1 MFYRRVRYPIRMF
14 ILRFAALRPE
24 LREASWRDWTDPV
37 QTLMPDLCI
46 VVPAHNEERNLPIL
60 LDELRASLDPAG
72 IVFQV
77 LFVDD
82 GSQDRTAEVARQ
94 LAATH
99 KNVRAIILSRN
110 FGHQAAV
117 SLGLRYARA
126 RAIAVM
132 DADLQDRPA
141 DLLQLYRRYLEG
153 ADVVY
158 AVRRSR
164 RENFLKRAAYTVF
177 YRLLTRLA
185 SVPIPV
191 DSGDFCVMSAE
202 FVARLNQLPERLRYV
217 RGLRAWIGGRQVSHA
232 VDRDVRR
239 TGKTQYTFSKLC
251 RLAIDGLISF
261 SYVPLRVASMLGFAI
276 SGMALVGIVIVLVWW
291 FMGLLPRGA
300 GVATIALSVLFIG
313 GVQLL
318 TLGILGEYVGRI
330 FDEVKARPIAIVS
343 EVVGED
349 GAQDV

>member
-1 MFYRRVRYPIRMF
+1 VQ
-14 ILRFAALRPE
+14 AL
-24 LREASWRDWTDPV
+24 T
-37 QTLMPDLCI
+37 PDLCI
-46 VVPAHNEERNLPIL
+46 VVPAYNEEKNLPL
-60 LDELRASLDPAG
+60 LLNELCDALGRAA
-72 IVFQV
+72 IVFKV

-82 GSQDRTAEVARQ
+82 GSHDHTADVARQ
-94 LAATH
+94 LSATH

-117 SLGLRYARA
+117 SIGLRYARG

-132 DADLQDRPA
+132 DADLQDRPE
-141 DLLQLYRRYLEG
+141 DLVQLYRRYLEG

-158 AVRRSR
+158 AVRRTR
-164 RENFLKRAAYTVF
+164 PENVFKRSAYAVF

-202 FVARLNQLPERLRYV
+202 FVTHLNQLPERLRYV
-217 RGLRAWIGGRQVSHA
+217 RGLRAWIGGRQVSCP
-232 VDRDVRR
+232 VDRDARR
-239 TGKTQYTFSKLC
+239 TGKPQYTFAKLWA
-251 RLAIDGLISF
+251 LALDGLISF
-261 SYVPLRVASMLGFAI
+261 SYAPLRLASMLGFAI
-276 SGMALVGIVIVLVWW
+276 SGMALVGIVVVLSWK
-291 FMGLLPRGA
+291 FMGLLPRGV

-330 FDEVKARPIAIVS
+330 FDEVKARPVAIVID
-343 EVVGED
+343 VLGED
-349 GAQDV
+349 GPQDVGSRGL

>member
-1 MFYRRVRYPIRMF
+1 VT
-14 ILRFAALRPE
+14 A
-24 LREASWRDWTDPV
+24 
-37 QTLMPDLCI
+37 DLCI
-46 VVPAHNEERNLPIL
+46 IVPAYNEQENLPPL
-60 LDELRASLDPAG
+60 LEELRAALSPAG
-72 IVFQV
+72 IVFRV

-82 GSQDRTAEVARQ
+82 GSRDHTAAVARE
-94 LAATH
+94 LAKTH
-99 KNVRAIILSRN
+99 KNVQAVILSRN

-117 SLGLRYARA
+117 SIGLRYAKG
-126 RAIAVM
+126 RAIAIM
-132 DADLQDRPA
+132 DADLQDRPG
-141 DLLQLYRRYLEG
+141 DLVQLYRRYLEG

-164 RENFLKRAAYTVF
+164 PENVFKRFAYTIF
-177 YRLLTRLA
+177 YRLLARLA
-185 SVPIPV
+185 SVSIPV

-217 RGLRAWIGGRQVSHA
+217 RGLRAWIGGRQVSVA
-232 VDRDVRR
+232 VDRGARR
-239 TGKTQYTFSKLC
+239 SGKPQYTFTKLC

-261 SYVPLRVASMLGFAI
+261 SYAPLRLASMLGFAI
-276 SGMALVGIVIVLVWW
+276 SGLTFLGFLVVLTWKLMGI
-291 FMGLLPRGA
+291 LPKGA

-330 FDEVKARPIAIVS
+330 FDEVKARPIAVVS

-349 GAQDV
+349 APPEV